1 MEKILHPSIWEVLVY
16 YLKAKDLRCL
26 SKINKRFHLFF
37 NKYDAFWRVIF
48 MRDFNERYNLCCP
61 NIYKIHLQ
69 KTFKE
74 LYKGFEKDYVVI
86 KLTKALKEE
95 LDVAMDF
102 SFDVVPEDINKWI
115 LERISL
121 GEEIFPETGIIFDN
135 YEMFY
140 KGEYVIWD
148 GKNIKHEFD
157 FSSPYYE

>member
-1 MEKILHPSIWEVLVY
+1 
-16 YLKAKDLRCL
+16 
-26 SKINKRFHLFF
+26 
-37 NKYDAFWRVIF
+37 
-48 MRDFNERYNLCCP
+48 
-61 NIYKIHLQ
+61 LQ